1 MVLGLFEARDRGCSN
16 YAACMSHPSCRGR
29 LGSVFIMRRQLPRWL
44 DVIDMMRR
52 RRPSNRSMHQ
62 YPDCAASPGPRQL
75 LLSDAKP
82 DMMISRFPGAS
93 NASWSAHVIA
103 TALNRGKCNA
113 NAHYVHVRR
122 SSVLGNPGRRAQIVF
137 PWLKSLGLPELF
149 VL

>member
-1 MVLGLFEARDRGCSN
+1 MRAGVL
-16 YAACMSHPSCRGR
+16 
-29 LGSVFIMRRQLPRWL
+29 
-44 DVIDMMRR
+44 
-52 RRPSNRSMHQ
+52 
-62 YPDCAASPGPRQL
+62 
-75 LLSDAKP
+75 
-82 DMMISRFPGAS
+82 
-93 NASWSAHVIA
+93 HVIA